1 MTRTT
6 RAAWACWSA
15 LLAFSSDR
23 SARVSLPV
31 LRAPSSPTSPGPRS
45 RPRSTPRSCS
55 STRRMTPDAGVDPRR
70 RQDAQVGRVQ
80 ELQGALAHQRVAQ
93 KSAPTA
99 TSLPNGRTLQ
109 ISLKDVK
116 DGRFRDRHQHQS
128 ARWHRRFCRS
138 SRSRAV
144 GRCSGLHRGPELPG
158 GMLIIAIKI
167 LPH

>member
-1 MTRTT
+1 MTRKT

-15 LLAFSSDR
+15 LLAFSPTGVASVAPGVASPFVADQPG
-23 SARVSLPV
+23 AVVPAAVDAEV
-31 LRAPSSPTSPGPRS
+31 LLIHATNDA
-45 RPRSTPRSCS
+45 
-55 STRRMTPDAGVDPRR
+55 DAGVDPR
-70 RQDAQVGRVQ
+70 VGKIPKLGEYKSYKVLSRTNVS
-80 ELQGALAHQRVAQ
+80 LK

-116 DGRFRDRHQHQS
+116 DGRFVIDTSINQPGGSTFLPLLEVRASVDVPVYIAGQS
-128 ARWHRRFCRS
+128 YQ
-138 SRSRAV
+138 
-144 GRCSGLHRGPELPG
+144 G